1 MDKTESSGV
10 EHISFVYS
18 SANRVLHW
26 IRAIVI
32 TGLAITGFYIAS
44 PFLSSGG
51 SSDDLI
57 YGEWVSWHVIL
68 GFILITAG
76 LLRIYLFFFGPDSKS
91 ELKSLEDE
99 FSLKSWII
107 QLKSYFFIGE
117 LLKKGMYGPLQ
128 FFSYAMIMLF
138 VVLASITGLILYV
151 HLYHQG
157 VGGLL
162 YDPMRVVEYWM
173 GGLSTVRLIHHIT
186 MWGFLIF
193 IPIHIY
199 MVIWSAIR
207 FKHGGVDIMFTGYD
221 YHLKKKEN
229 EEK

>member
-1 MDKTESSGV
+1 MDNTQPKGV

-57 YGEWVSWHVIL
+57 YAQWVSWHVVL

-99 FSLKSWII
+99 EEKEEIMDKDLNGFETTAETVVGPSVKIQGDLNSEGNINVEGQVTGKISTTQGVFVKEGAKII
-107 QLKSYFFIGE
+107 ADISAGNAVIGGE
-117 LLKKGMYGPLQ
+117 VQGNIKISGH
-128 FFSYAMIMLF
+128 
-138 VVLASITGLILYV
+138 LILQASARINGDIACQI
-151 HLYHQG
+151 L
-157 VGGLL
+157 
-162 YDPMRVVEYWM
+162 RVED
-173 GGLSTVRLIHHIT
+173 GANFSGKCNTIFNHNCRL
-186 MWGFLIF
+186 G
-193 IPIHIY
+193 
-199 MVIWSAIR
+199 
-207 FKHGGVDIMFTGYD
+207 
-221 YHLKKKEN
+221 
-229 EEK
+229 